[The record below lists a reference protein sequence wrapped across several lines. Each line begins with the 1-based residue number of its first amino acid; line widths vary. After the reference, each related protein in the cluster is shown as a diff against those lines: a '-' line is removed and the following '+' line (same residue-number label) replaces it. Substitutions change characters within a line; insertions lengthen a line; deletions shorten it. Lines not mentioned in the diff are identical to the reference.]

1 MVIGNKI
8 GEGRTAEVYECGEEK
23 ILKLYFSWYNNE
35 WIKYEEEIGLNL
47 VEQGVSCPKIYGM
60 VKQEERMGII
70 YEKIN
75 GISMLRLIEAKPWRA
90 RYFGRKMAG
99 IHYDMHSFHC
109 NKLPEQKAHIEY
121 AIRASSE
128 LLGEKTEKIVNY
140 LKSLSD
146 DTSVCHGDFHPDNIL
161 QTDEK
166 AVVID
171 WTNTYYGNPLGDVAR
186 TVLMLKSTYL
196 PPDVSKVMV
205 IASKII
211 RSLIC
216 SGYIKEYTKKAGI
229 EYKAVEDWMLPIAA
243 ARLREN
249 VTGEKQWLLDIIN
262 KKISELHL

>member
-8 GEGRTAEVYECGEEK
+8 GEGRTAEVYEWGEDK

-35 WIKYEEEIGLNL
+35 WIKYEEGIGRNL
-47 VEQGVSCPKIYGM
+47 VEQGVSCPKIYDT
-60 VKQEERMGII
+60 VKQEDRMGII
-70 YEKIN
+70 YEKIK
-75 GISMLRLIEAKPWRA
+75 GISMLRLMEAKPWKA
-90 RYFGRKMAG
+90 KYFGRKMAD
-99 IHYDMHSFHC
+99 IHYEIHSSHC

-121 AIRASSE
+121 AIRDSKE
-128 LLGEKTEKIVNY
+128 LLGEKAERIINY
-140 LKSLSD
+140 LNSLPNG
-146 DTSVCHGDFHPDNIL
+146 TSVCHGDFHPDNIL

-166 AVVID
+166 SVVID
-171 WTNTYYGNPLGDVAR
+171 WTNAYHGNPLGDVAR

-196 PPDVSKVMV
+196 PPDVSKIMI
-205 IASKII
+205 IASKVI

-229 EYKAVEDWMLPIAA
+229 EYKAVEEWMLPIAA

-262 KKISELHL
+262 KKIAELSL